1 MLIQCLMQRQEG
13 IVTVTKLQI
22 GSFVIGLA
30 PHTSAAITARIIG
43 FSKTMGL
50 YAHPM
55 FNAATRRDCD
65 GDEASVTLL
74 MDVLLNFSK
83 EFLPDRRGSTQD
95 ASLVQIGRASC

>member
-65 GDEASVTLL
+65 GDEAS
-74 MDVLLNFSK
+74 
-83 EFLPDRRGSTQD
+83 DRKLCHR
-95 ASLVQIGRASC
+95 SCPPYICCYHCKNNRFFKDHGVVCSSNV